1 MRAKAEELT
10 RKAEVLR
17 AEGRENEALLHLQV
31 IEENFRPEWRPDRA
45 IQIREKTLSQKL
57 KVSDFRPLTEW
68 PRPLRNDI
76 RSRIFTIIQE
86 TPCLMY
92 AEIKNKGQAFYNGKF
107 LEYTLPNTKPLP
119 TEIVDLVKQRGSE
132 EYSERIEKKLMS
144 QVRPPYEEVSAF
156 AVIEDKPEIVVL
168 KTKKNNM
175 VAVERICF
183 EYLFERYNKIRAFDN
198 SKPILFYES
207 SFVHGYLWPVN
218 V

>member
-1 MRAKAEELT
+1 
-10 RKAEVLR
+10 
-17 AEGRENEALLHLQV
+17 
-31 IEENFRPEWRPDRA
+31 
-45 IQIREKTLSQKL
+45 
-57 KVSDFRPLTEW
+57 
-68 PRPLRNDI
+68 
-76 RSRIFTIIQE
+76 
-86 TPCLMY
+86 MY